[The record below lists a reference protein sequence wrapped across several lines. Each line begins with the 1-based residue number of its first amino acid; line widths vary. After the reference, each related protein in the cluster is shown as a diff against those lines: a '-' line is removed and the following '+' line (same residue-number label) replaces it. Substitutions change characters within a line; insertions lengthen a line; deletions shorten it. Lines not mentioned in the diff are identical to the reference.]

1 MKCRHGHEAGVSA
14 EPDCAPCVIYAMS
27 EEVDGLKAKL
37 AAGEEWA
44 EKARAQIASDQLD
57 LARLTREVETLKRER
72 DEVRATLDVIRRH
85 DPEAHRRGLAL
96 STPTPCPEC
105 WGSKRRYRTDND
117 GQRHMYPCPSCA
129 KKGGQR

>member
-57 LARLTREVETLKRER
+57 LARLTREVERLKTEN
-72 DEVRATLDVIRRH
+72 AKLDIA
-85 DPEAHRRGLAL
+85 AHGGLPAYL
-96 STPTPCPEC
+96 QDTPTPCKECGGGGIDPRVAAKLTYSSPEEIVNA
-105 WGSKRRYRTDND
+105 RLD
-117 GQRHMYPCPSCA
+117 HPCPSCA
-129 KKGGQR
+129 GGK